1 MLSCKRNEF
10 VGSHQSGGQE
20 KLWETIRGKRL
31 QEGFLSWHHHG
42 LVEKQW
48 VFNGERKK
56 TKKNPRI
63 KHKKSLC
70 RAFKN
75 SKCFCYMLG
84 PKGIS
89 SEEMHLNGTLRTTS
103 WEQFYTKNV
112 LCSFARKLICM
123 WPVHSSQTSMPPFI
137 VHFIPRQKW
146 LASFHCRL
154 YLPAL
159 LLK

>member
-56 TKKNPRI
+56 TKKTPRI

-103 WEQFYTKNV
+103 WEQFYTTERFMFF
-112 LCSFARKLICM
+112 C
-123 WPVHSSQTSMPPFI
+123 
-137 VHFIPRQKW
+137 QKAD
-146 LASFHCRL
+146 LHVTCTQQSNFYATFHCAFYPKAEMASKL
-154 YLPAL
+154 SL
-159 LLK
+159 